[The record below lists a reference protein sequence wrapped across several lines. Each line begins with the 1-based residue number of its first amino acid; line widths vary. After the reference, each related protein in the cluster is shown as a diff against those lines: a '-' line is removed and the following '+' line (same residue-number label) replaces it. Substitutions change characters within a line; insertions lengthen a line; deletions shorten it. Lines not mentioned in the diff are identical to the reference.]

1 MWALMSNQGARRYL
15 LWLKNRY
22 VLTIL
27 EYVSWGHRWPA
38 GGSHSYAWDHESGF
52 CGNRSVP
59 TALETAMWY
68 SSAWT
73 DPQYH
78 LRKYIQGILCY
89 RSVHITFI
97 FFLWRYIQK
106 RCNNYWILFL
116 FRISVRVAVLNFYR
130 LRSRFIGFI
139 SVSFLCNS
147 HWVMMRHRS
156 FVRRALLKYPPL
168 LANLIYA
175 FC

>member
-89 RSVHITFI
+89 RSVHITFD
-97 FFLWRYIQK
+97 FFPVEPLPQAAFHESTVQAGAFYGWT
-106 RCNNYWILFL
+106 LFL
-116 FRISVRVAVLNFYR
+116 SYPCNDYTFTIQIA
-130 LRSRFIGFI
+130 RSYGMAD
-139 SVSFLCNS
+139 CNG
-147 HWVMMRHRS
+147 V
-156 FVRRALLKYPPL
+156 LLKINGAP
-168 LANLIYA
+168 
-175 FC
+175 F